1 MYTFILPPV
10 SFVPAAVVRHPGKGS
25 LKKER
30 VNSTPK
36 FHRIAHHCRE
46 IKQQGLEASGHIRS
60 RAERECAHA
69 HYSVHLSPRIQ
80 SRAPPRVRVGNG
92 ARSISCVQGWFRP
105 RTLCT
110 CGFFS
115 RMLSLRKGLCL
126 LGSLLCLYH
135 LSSHRSFSGH
145 WKTE

>member
-1 MYTFILPPV
+1 MYTFILPPM

-30 VNSTPK
+30 VNSAPK
-36 FHRIAHHCRE
+36 FHNIAHRCRE
-46 IKQQGLEASGHIRS
+46 IKQQGLETAGHIQS
-60 RAERECAHA
+60 EPRENVRMLTI
-69 HYSVHLSPRIQ
+69 SVHLSPRIQ
-80 SRAPPRVRVGNG
+80 FRAPARAGIG
-92 ARSISCVQGWFRP
+92 ARSISCVQGRFRP
-105 RTLCT
+105 QTLCT

-126 LGSLLCLYH
+126 LGSLPCLHH